1 MRSPFTNLIMKKIL
15 FILSAVLLFAACDDS
30 KEDPIPAASI
40 SPEILGYW
48 VFTENYMGTFYTESL
63 HFYDTGEFTHHGDGK
78 IDRLGNEGR
87 YLYNPNRGTLQLLY
101 RASGETSNYL
111 ISIAGDRMILR
122 YIDEDEGP
130 EEPMIFT
137 RWGE

>member
-1 MRSPFTNLIMKKIL
+1 MRSPFKNSIMKKIL

-30 KEDPIPAASI
+30 KEDSIPAAAI

-48 VFTENYMGTFYTESL
+48 VFTENYMGTTYTESL
-63 HFYDTGEFTHHGDGK
+63 HFYDTGEFTHHGEETDW
-78 IDRLGNEGR
+78 LGNEGR
-87 YLYNPNRGTLQLLY
+87 YLYNPGRGTLQLLY
-101 RASGETSNYL
+101 SASGETSNYL
-111 ISIAGDRMILR
+111 ISIAGDRMTLR

>member
-1 MRSPFTNLIMKKIL
+1 MRSPFTNRIMKKIL
-15 FILSAVLLFAACDDS
+15 FILSAILLFAACSDS
-30 KEDPIPAASI
+30 KEEIPAAAI

-48 VFTENYMGTFYTESL
+48 VFTENYMGTLYTESL
-63 HFYDTGEFTHHGDGK
+63 HFYDTGEFTHYGEETDW
-78 IDRLGNEGR
+78 LGNEGR
-87 YLYNPNRGTLQLLY
+87 YLYNPGRGTLQLLY
-101 RASGETSNYL
+101 SASGETSNYL
-111 ISIAGDRMILR
+111 ISIAGDRMTLR